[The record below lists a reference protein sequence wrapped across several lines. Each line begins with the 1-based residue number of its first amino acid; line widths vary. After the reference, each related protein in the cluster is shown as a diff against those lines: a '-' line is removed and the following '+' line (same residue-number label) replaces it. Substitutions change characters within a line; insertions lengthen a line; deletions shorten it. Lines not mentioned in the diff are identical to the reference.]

1 MPIAID
7 TIRSAAGQIRKSA
20 QRTLYEAKASNLAT
34 AFLCHSHEDADL
46 AKGVVNLLAN
56 ESWGVYVDWEDSSM
70 PATPD
75 RQTAQRIQQKI
86 IDLKYFIFLA
96 SPNSVRSRWCP
107 WEIGYADGKKNPDQI
122 LIIPTSDRSGAW
134 YGSEY
139 LQLYRRIDEAS
150 QGGLAVWRPG
160 QTSGGAWVRTL

>member
-56 ESWGVYVDWEDSSM
+56 EGWDVYVD
-70 PATPD
+70 
-75 RQTAQRIQQKI
+75 
-86 IDLKYFIFLA
+86 
-96 SPNSVRSRWCP
+96 
-107 WEIGYADGKKNPDQI
+107 
-122 LIIPTSDRSGAW
+122 
-134 YGSEY
+134 
-139 LQLYRRIDEAS
+139 
-150 QGGLAVWRPG
+150 
-160 QTSGGAWVRTL
+160 